1 MHWCPG
7 IGPRARSFLR
17 DYDALQSLALALIYL
32 QIGCALI
39 GSLGALFNGVLVIN
53 LVIGLFA
60 VVAIESSSQ
69 RLGRTYAVLLFFA
82 IVLDV
87 AWFIL
92 FSHAI
97 WNSTPDEKYG
107 QLFVFSLR
115 LALWMQTIGFSVR
128 FLSSFIWIQ
137 MYRLG
142 VSSSTPTYYEAND
155 ARNSFLSPRSNSVR
169 RGSMADDI
177 LGGSIYD
184 PSYYSSL
191 FEDVRNN
198 ACNHQKTRSAMQSGT
213 SSCTSGFCYG
223 VCMSMSRQWKHYVG
237 ATPPCELA
245 HTPLKLAVVAQ
256 GVEHDKPA
264 HELLVKEDLGHVGG
278 VADLRR
284 ETGIALREHAE
295 AMLGTKIRRGQP
307 AICMN
312 RQARK
317 SLHGGVLLPISELLS
332 CTSGDI

>member
-1 MHWCPG
+1 RVKSRTESVPVPVDHAPRGGRAFVARNPPEAPRFACPGLAGIGMHWCPG
-7 IGPRARSFLR
+7 IGPRVRSFLR

-115 LALWMQTIGFSVR
+115 LALLMQTIGFSVR

-198 ACNHQKTRSAMQSGT
+198 ACNHQGDKQSGSNDSGST
-213 SSCTSGFCYG
+213 SAGQSPRLKSFGSRSFLSNDVSRVQSFEIRIY
-223 VCMSMSRQWKHYVG
+223 SMFVLRFSFLPSHHY
-237 ATPPCELA
+237 L
-245 HTPLKLAVVAQ
+245 Q
-256 GVEHDKPA
+256 
-264 HELLVKEDLGHVGG
+264 
-278 VADLRR
+278 
-284 ETGIALREHAE
+284 
-295 AMLGTKIRRGQP
+295 
-307 AICMN
+307 
-312 RQARK
+312 
-317 SLHGGVLLPISELLS
+317 
-332 CTSGDI
+332 

>member
-1 MHWCPG
+1 MRSCCCCCCCPAALG
-7 IGPRARSFLR
+7 IGPRLRSFLR

-69 RLGRTYAVLLFFA
+69 TLGRTYAVLLFFA

-97 WNSTPDEKYG
+97 WNITPEEKYG
-107 QLFVFSLR
+107 QLF
-115 LALWMQTIGFSVR
+115 
-128 FLSSFIWIQ
+128 

-142 VSSSTPTYYEAND
+142 VSSSTPTYHEVNYD
-155 ARNSFLSPRSNSVR
+155 GRNSFLSPRSSSVR
-169 RGSMADDI
+169 RNSMADDI

-184 PSYYSSL
+184 PAYYSSL

-198 ACNHQKTRSAMQSGT
+198 TCNHQGDKQSGSNDSAST
-213 SSCTSGFCYG
+213 SAGQSPRLKSFA
-223 VCMSMSRQWKHYVG
+223 SRSF
-237 ATPPCELA
+237 
-245 HTPLKLAVVAQ
+245 VAND
-256 GVEHDKPA
+256 VEA
-264 HELLVKEDLGHVGG
+264 G
-278 VADLRR
+278 LRR
-284 ETGIALREHAE
+284 PL
-295 AMLGTKIRRGQP
+295 
-307 AICMN
+307 N
-312 RQARK
+312 
-317 SLHGGVLLPISELLS
+317 S
-332 CTSGDI
+332 

>member
-1 MHWCPG
+1 MPWCPG
-7 IGPRARSFLR
+7 IGPRVRSFLR

-92 FSHAI
+92 FSRDI
-97 WNSTPDEKYG
+97 WNCTPDEKYG

-115 LALWMQTIGFSVR
+115 LALWMQIIGFSVR

-137 MYRLG
+137 MYSLG
-142 VSSSTPTYYEAND
+142 VSSSTPMYYEAND

-169 RGSMADDI
+169 RSSMADDI

-198 ACNHQKTRSAMQSGT
+198 TCNHQGDKQSGSNDSSST
-213 SSCTSGFCYG
+213 SAGQSPRLKTFG
-223 VCMSMSRQWKHYVG
+223 SRSF
-237 ATPPCELA
+237 LSND
-245 HTPLKLAVVAQ
+245 
-256 GVEHDKPA
+256 VEA
-264 HELLVKEDLGHVGG
+264 G
-278 VADLRR
+278 LRR
-284 ETGIALREHAE
+284 PLISCSVET
-295 AMLGTKIRRGQP
+295 
-307 AICMN
+307 
-312 RQARK
+312 
-317 SLHGGVLLPISELLS
+317 S
-332 CTSGDI
+332 

>member
-1 MHWCPG
+1 MPCCPPPLLG
-7 IGPRARSFLR
+7 VGPRLRSFLR

-32 QIGCALI
+32 QIVCALI

-82 IVLDV
+82 VVLDV

-97 WNSTPDEKYG
+97 WNITPDEKYG

-115 LALWMQTIGFSVR
+115 LALWMQIIGFSVR

-142 VSSSTPTYYEAND
+142 ASSSTPTYLDANHEV
-155 ARNSFLSPRSNSVR
+155 RNSFLSPRSDSVR
-169 RGSMADDI
+169 RSSMADDI

-191 FEDVRNN
+191 FEDVRNT
-198 ACNHQKTRSAMQSGT
+198 ACNHQVDKQSGSNDSGST
-213 SSCTSGFCYG
+213 SAGQSPRLKSFACRSLLANDVESG
-223 VCMSMSRQWKHYVG
+223 
-237 ATPPCELA
+237 
-245 HTPLKLAVVAQ
+245 
-256 GVEHDKPA
+256 
-264 HELLVKEDLGHVGG
+264 
-278 VADLRR
+278 LRR
-284 ETGIALREHAE
+284 PL
-295 AMLGTKIRRGQP
+295 
-307 AICMN
+307 N
-312 RQARK
+312 
-317 SLHGGVLLPISELLS
+317 S
-332 CTSGDI
+332 

>member
-1 MHWCPG
+1 MLCCPLPG
-7 IGPRARSFLR
+7 LGSRLRSFLR

-69 RLGRTYAVLLFFA
+69 RLGRTYAALLFFA
-82 IVLDV
+82 VVLDV

-97 WNSTPDEKYG
+97 WHTTKVNSVLFVQMCRTITPDEKYG

-115 LALWMQTIGFSVR
+115 LALWMQIIGFSVR

-137 MYRLG
+137 MYR
-142 VSSSTPTYYEAND
+142 SDSI
-155 ARNSFLSPRSNSVR
+155 RRS
-169 RGSMADDI
+169 SMADDI

-198 ACNHQKTRSAMQSGT
+198 ACNHQGDKQCGSNDSGSTSAGQSPRLKSFSSRSL
-213 SSCTSGFCYG
+213 
-223 VCMSMSRQWKHYVG
+223 
-237 ATPPCELA
+237 LA
-245 HTPLKLAVVAQ
+245 NDVS
-256 GVEHDKPA
+256 
-264 HELLVKEDLGHVGG
+264 DL
-278 VADLRR
+278 
-284 ETGIALREHAE
+284 
-295 AMLGTKIRRGQP
+295 
-307 AICMN
+307 
-312 RQARK
+312 
-317 SLHGGVLLPISELLS
+317 
-332 CTSGDI
+332 

>member
-1 MHWCPG
+1 MRSCCCCCPCPAALGIG
-7 IGPRARSFLR
+7 IGPRLRSFLR

-69 RLGRTYAVLLFFA
+69 TLGRTYAVLLFFA

-97 WNSTPDEKYG
+97 WNITPEEKYG
-107 QLFVFSLR
+107 QLFVLSLK
-115 LALWMQTIGFSVR
+115 LALWMQIIGFSVR

-142 VSSSTPTYYEAND
+142 VSSSTPTYHEVNYD
-155 ARNSFLSPRSNSVR
+155 GRNSFLSPRSSSVR
-169 RGSMADDI
+169 RNSMADDI

-184 PSYYSSL
+184 PAYYSSL

-198 ACNHQKTRSAMQSGT
+198 TCTHQGDKQSGSNDSGST
-213 SSCTSGFCYG
+213 SVGQSPRLKSFA
-223 VCMSMSRQWKHYVG
+223 SRSF
-237 ATPPCELA
+237 
-245 HTPLKLAVVAQ
+245 VAND
-256 GVEHDKPA
+256 VEA
-264 HELLVKEDLGHVGG
+264 G
-278 VADLRR
+278 LRR
-284 ETGIALREHAE
+284 PL
-295 AMLGTKIRRGQP
+295 
-307 AICMN
+307 N
-312 RQARK
+312 
-317 SLHGGVLLPISELLS
+317 S
-332 CTSGDI
+332 

>member
-7 IGPRARSFLR
+7 IGPRVRSFLR

-115 LALWMQTIGFSVR
+115 LALLMQTIGFSVR

-198 ACNHQKTRSAMQSGT
+198 ACNHQGDKQSGSNDSGST
-213 SSCTSGFCYG
+213 SAGQSPRLKSFGSRSFLSNDVEAGLRKPLNSCSVETS
-223 VCMSMSRQWKHYVG
+223 
-237 ATPPCELA
+237 
-245 HTPLKLAVVAQ
+245 
-256 GVEHDKPA
+256 
-264 HELLVKEDLGHVGG
+264 
-278 VADLRR
+278 
-284 ETGIALREHAE
+284 
-295 AMLGTKIRRGQP
+295 
-307 AICMN
+307 
-312 RQARK
+312 
-317 SLHGGVLLPISELLS
+317 
-332 CTSGDI
+332 